1 MGIQLDCLRAL
12 PGYKVSVLA
21 SGLPKARHMVMGT
34 VATLF
39 VGSTAGNIL
48 ALAMSG
54 SADPRM
60 ETFLT
65 RFLPGRSDWGRLEDV
80 LTMRDGSVLV
90 SDDLNG
96 AIYRVAR

>member
-54 SADPRM
+54 SADPPHGNVFDALPARSQR
-60 ETFLT
+60 LGPT
-65 RFLPGRSDWGRLEDV
+65 RG
-80 LTMRDGSVLV
+80 
-90 SDDLNG
+90 
-96 AIYRVAR
+96 